1 MIPLIGEMSAKQTKG
16 CPNSENFAPAAYAPS
31 RSGRK
36 RRAIRESP
44 LQPVGNGLDRS
55 ANLPIY
61 WGGGARKARDGG
73 VKYIKIH
80 GRARRPAPTTGRRD
94 ADLHPLP
101 LRGRWLLPQAKDGGR
116 EPEKS
121 LPQSNATH
129 LTAPSE
135 RGRKRRAIRESP
147 LHAQNTIYRVG
158 RGDSP
163 DRGNV
168 CEADKRVPEFGEFC
182 PRRGV

>member
-135 RGRKRRAIRESP
+135 RGRKRRAIRELSAKQTKGCP
-147 LHAQNTIYRVG
+147 NSENFA
-158 RGDSP
+158 P
-163 DRGNV
+163 
-168 CEADKRVPEFGEFC
+168 AAEFE
-182 PRRGV
+182 VN